1 MLVKLVIFIL
11 HYDHFV
17 CLFQMPLGYLNHWN
31 ALFITLTHTIICKL
45 IHKMFYENNFTKLGK
60 TQISF
65 YTLVLLHL
73 TGHRKHTYRIIC
85 VNQILSLFLSLF
97 TTA

>member
-1 MLVKLVIFIL
+1 
-11 HYDHFV
+11 
-17 CLFQMPLGYLNHWN
+17 
-31 ALFITLTHTIICKL
+31 
-45 IHKMFYENNFTKLGK
+45 MFYENNFTKLGK